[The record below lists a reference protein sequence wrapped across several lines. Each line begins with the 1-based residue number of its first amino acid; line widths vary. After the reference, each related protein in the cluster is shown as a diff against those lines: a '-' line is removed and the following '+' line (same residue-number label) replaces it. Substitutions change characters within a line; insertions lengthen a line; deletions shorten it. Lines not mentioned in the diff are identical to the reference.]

1 MVLRI
6 SLSLSSILASVAA
19 DPVTFSA
26 LPTKRHRRS
35 NLDTR
40 PTPCQRPRW
49 ARKIPTF
56 TMPARSNEE
65 HKAASS
71 RRGEDDEHTT
81 QTPDRRYREQMREGR
96 LEVDLSDADVILET
110 ASGSMLDVR
119 AYVNA
124 SDREWAA
131 GIFEDMD
138 FSVTERG
145 NTVYV
150 EAGGHNISDREW
162 RGHRSLSVTV
172 VVAVPKGTDI
182 IVLTDDGDIHTS
194 DGDIVV
200 DRLESRRAKIRTC

>member
-1 MVLRI
+1 M
-6 SLSLSSILASVAA
+6 
-19 DPVTFSA
+19 
-26 LPTKRHRRS
+26 
-35 NLDTR
+35 
-40 PTPCQRPRW
+40 
-49 ARKIPTF
+49 
-56 TMPARSNEE
+56 
-65 HKAASS
+65 
-71 RRGEDDEHTT
+71 
-81 QTPDRRYREQMREGR
+81 
-96 LEVDLSDADVILET
+96 DLSDADVILET